1 VGIYGQDWASYQPAQ
16 PDTTSLSFAII
27 KVTEGLGYTSPVWQQ
42 QRDHARSA
50 GLVVGYYHYPHMAN
64 SPQAE
69 ANRFL
74 ALAQPQPGDL
84 VVLDWEGY
92 DSANTN
98 VSHSAQLAYKE
109 AWLRYVKQQ
118 VPHCPVGVYCNADYW
133 NNVDT
138 TGYVQD
144 FLWIATAGRPAGDP
158 GIRANWL
165 FHQYGGG
172 DTDLDYCALSS
183 TDALHAWVLAFAPT
197 HEEDPMAAF
206 TEDDIR
212 RFIREEV
219 SSSPVRDTLAFANAW
234 WFVKAATN
242 APVDGTDPNTW
253 GWMLPTL
260 ASTLAQLNP
269 GQLAQLQA
277 AVGEAVKG
285 ATVKVEIVTGPAPA
299 PAPAS

>member
-1 VGIYGQDWASYQPAQ
+1 
-16 PDTTSLSFAII
+16 
-27 KVTEGLGYTSPVWQQ
+27 
-42 QRDHARSA
+42 
-50 GLVVGYYHYPHMAN
+50 
-64 SPQAE
+64 
-69 ANRFL
+69 
-74 ALAQPQPGDL
+74 
-84 VVLDWEGY
+84 
-92 DSANTN
+92 
-98 VSHSAQLAYKE
+98 
-109 AWLRYVKQQ
+109 
-118 VPHCPVGVYCNADYW
+118 
-133 NNVDT
+133 
-138 TGYVQD
+138 
-144 FLWIATAGRPAGDP
+144 
-158 GIRANWL
+158 
-165 FHQYGGG
+165 
-172 DTDLDYCALSS
+172 
-183 TDALHAWVLAFAPT
+183 
-197 HEEDPMAAF
+197 MAAF

-242 APVDGTDPNTW
+242 VPVDGTDPNTW

>member
-1 VGIYGQDWASYQPAQ
+1 MGIYGQDWASYQPAQ
-16 PDTTSLSFAII
+16 PDTTGLSFAII

-50 GLVVGYYHYPHMAN
+50 GLVVGYYHYPHMGN

-98 VSHSAQLAYKE
+98 VSHSAQLVYKE

-118 VPHCPVGVYCNADYW
+118 VPHCPVGMYCNADYW

-144 FLWIATAGRPAGDP
+144 FLWIATAGRAAGDP
-158 GIRANWL
+158 GIRASWL

-172 DTDLDYCALSS
+172 ETDLDYCHLGSTDELRTWALS
-183 TDALHAWVLAFAPT
+183 FAPT
-197 HEEDPMAAF
+197 PPPEEDSMPF
-206 TEDDIR
+206 SEQDIR
-212 RFIREEV
+212 RFISEEV
-219 SSSPVRDTLAFANAW
+219 TSSNVRDALAFANGW
-234 WFVKAATN
+234 WLLKALSGAA
-242 APVDGTDPNTW
+242 APDANPNMW
-253 GWMLPTL
+253 GWLLPALTAEL
-260 ASTLAQLNP
+260 QQLNP
-269 GQLAQLQA
+269 GQLAALQT
-277 AVGEAVKG
+277 AVTSAIKDSV
-285 ATVKVEIVTGPAPA
+285 VKVEITGAPA
-299 PAPAS
+299 PAAPTA